1 MKQLTSL
8 LLLIVWVLSVGQ
20 RPLHAADAVV
30 GTGTAASCT
39 EAAFNTALSTVQS
52 SGSGT
57 ITFNCGGATTIIF
70 TASKIITNAAVTIN
84 GGNSIT
90 LSGGNSIRPFYVDS
104 NATLTLQNITL
115 TNGLDNTYGG
125 GAILSLGEL
134 TLSNTTIRNSNVDS
148 GHSGGAIM
156 SLGPVTMS
164 NSLIEN
170 NSGGSVGGLFLF
182 GEAADA
188 TITNSTFRN
197 NDTTNL
203 AYGLGGAITTWNGA
217 DLIVRGSMFTENEA
231 RYGGAIYNES
241 ANTTIL
247 IEQNSVL
254 HGNSAF
260 WNGGGI
266 YNSAGEIE
274 LNQVTL
280 TENDAGIGGGILN
293 IDGGRAT
300 LTQVRFQQN
309 TAYDGG
315 GLYMY
320 GMSEANLFNVTFQ
333 ANEAGVSG
341 GGLYINSSSASLIN
355 VTLRENRAGFG
366 GGIDNDRG
374 SINFINGTVSD
385 NVATDYGGGISNSEG
400 NTALTHVT
408 FSGNSAD
415 QAQGG
420 GIYHSDS
427 ATPQNSFTL
436 KNVLFNAGENGSNCY
451 VPSDSL
457 SGISSAGFNLSSDY
471 SCSFNQTGD
480 REGVDPRLGPLAD
493 NGGFTQT
500 HMLLPDSP
508 AIDAGQC
515 MPGLTTDQRGLP
527 RLQGGACDIGA
538 VEWQAGDGLAKVY
551 LPFVI
556 K

>member
-1 MKQLTSL
+1 MKRNFSL
-8 LLLIVWVLSVGQ
+8 LFFLMGILVGQ
-20 RPLHAADAVV
+20 ARPLYAADAVV
-30 GTGTAASCT
+30 GTGTAVSCT

-70 TASKIITNAAVTIN
+70 TASKIISNAAVTIN

-90 LSGGNSIRPFYVDS
+90 LSGGNMVRPFYVDS

-115 TNGLDNTYGG
+115 TNSLDNTYGG

-134 TLSNTTIRNSNVDS
+134 TLSNTTIRNSNVDPT
-148 GHSGGAIM
+148 HSGGAIM

-197 NDTTNL
+197 NDTTNDT
-203 AYGLGGAITTWNGA
+203 YGLGGAITTWDGA
-217 DLIVRGSMFTENEA
+217 DLIVRGSTFTENEA
-231 RYGGAIYNES
+231 QYGGAIYNES
-241 ANTTIL
+241 AHTTIL

-254 HGNSAF
+254 HGNLAF
-260 WNGGGI
+260 FDGGGI
-266 YNSAGEIE
+266 YSSAGEIA

-280 TENDAGIGGGILN
+280 TENVAG
-293 IDGGRAT
+293 DR
-300 LTQVRFQQN
+300 
-309 TAYDGG
+309 GG
-315 GLYMY
+315 GLYVVN
-320 GMSEANLFNVTFQ
+320 GSEANLFNVILQ
-333 ANEAGVSG
+333 ANRAGLAG
-341 GGLYINSSSASLIN
+341 GGIRINSSSLSLTN
-355 VTLRENRAGFG
+355 VTLWENRANIIG
-366 GGIDNDRG
+366 GGISNYRG
-374 SINFINGTVSD
+374 SVSFINGTVSN
-385 NVATDYGGGISNSEG
+385 NVASAFGSGGGIYNYEG
-400 NTALTHVT
+400 NMVLTHVT
-408 FSGNSAD
+408 FSGNSA
-415 QAQGG
+415 ANGG
-420 GIYHSDS
+420 GGVYHYD
-427 ATPQNSFTL
+427 ADILPNSFTL
-436 KNVLFNAGENGSNCY
+436 KNVLFNAGADGSNCY
-451 VPSDSL
+451 VPPASL

-471 SCSFNQTGD
+471 SCPFNQTGD
-480 REGVDPRLGPLAD
+480 RQGVDPRLGPLAD

-527 RLQGGACDIGA
+527 RLQGGTCDIGA
-538 VEWQAGDGLAKVY
+538 VERQPGDGLSKVY

-556 K
+556 R

>member
-1 MKQLTSL
+1 MSKNS
-8 LLLIVWVLSVGQ
+8 IRKMVWLVCGIGLFLWLAVWQ
-20 RPLHAADAVV
+20 RPLYAADAVV
-30 GTGTAASCT
+30 GTGTAVSCT

-52 SGSGT
+52 SGSGI

-84 GGNSIT
+84 GGDSIT
-90 LSGGNSIRPFYVDS
+90 LSGGNTIRPFYVDS

-134 TLSNTTIRNSNVDS
+134 TLSNTTIRNSNVDPT
-148 GHSGGAIM
+148 HSGGAIM

-164 NSLIEN
+164 NSLLEN

-197 NDTTNL
+197 NDTTND
-203 AYGLGGAITTWNGA
+203 AYGLGGAITTWDGA
-217 DLIVRGSMFTENEA
+217 DLIVRGSTFTENEA

-254 HGNSAF
+254 HGNSA
-260 WNGGGI
+260 NVGGGGI
-266 YNSAGEIE
+266 YNSAGEIA

-280 TENDAGIGGGILN
+280 TENVAGF
-293 IDGGRAT
+293 T
-300 LTQVRFQQN
+300 
-309 TAYDGG
+309 GG
-315 GLYMY
+315 GLYVDN
-320 GMSEANLFNVTFQ
+320 GSEANLFNVILQ
-333 ANEAGVSG
+333 A
-341 GGLYINSSSASLIN
+341 
-355 VTLRENRAGFG
+355 NRAGQGGGGIRIRSSSVSLIDVTLWENSANLFG
-366 GGIDNDRG
+366 GGISNYLG
-374 SINFINGTVSD
+374 SVSFINGTVSN
-385 NVATDYGGGISNSEG
+385 NVAAFDFGGGIENTEG
-400 NTALTHVT
+400 NMALTHVT
-408 FSGNSAD
+408 FSGNSAPT
-415 QAQGG
+415 GG
-420 GIYHSDS
+420 GVYHYD
-427 ATPQNSFTL
+427 ADILPNSFTL
-436 KNVLFNAGENGSNCY
+436 KNVLFNAGADGGNCY
-451 VPSDSL
+451 APSASL

-471 SCSFNQTGD
+471 TCPFKQTGD

-538 VEWQAGDGLAKVY
+538 VEWQPGDSLSKVY

>member
-1 MKQLTSL
+1 MKRNFSL
-8 LLLIVWVLSVGQ
+8 LFFLMGILVGQ
-20 RPLHAADAVV
+20 ARPLHAADAVV
-30 GTGTAASCT
+30 GTGTAVSCT

-70 TASKIITNAAVTIN
+70 TASKIISNAAVTIN

-90 LSGGNSIRPFYVDS
+90 LSGGNMVRPFYVDS

-134 TLSNTTIRNSNVDS
+134 TLSNTTIRNSNVDPNY
-148 GHSGGAIM
+148 SGGAIM

-164 NSLIEN
+164 NSLLEN

-197 NDTTNL
+197 NDTTND
-203 AYGLGGAITTWNGA
+203 AYGLGGAITTWDGA
-217 DLIVRGSMFTENEA
+217 DLIVRGSTFTENEA

-241 ANTTIL
+241 AHTTIL

-254 HGNSAF
+254 HGNSVF
-260 WNGGGI
+260 FDGGGI
-266 YNSAGEIE
+266 YNSAGEIV

-280 TENDAGIGGGILN
+280 TENVAG
-293 IDGGRAT
+293 DR
-300 LTQVRFQQN
+300 
-309 TAYDGG
+309 GG
-315 GLYMY
+315 GLYLVN
-320 GMSEANLFNVTFQ
+320 GSEANLFNVILQ
-333 ANEAGVSG
+333 ANGAGIV
-341 GGLYINSSSASLIN
+341 
-355 VTLRENRAGFG
+355 G
-366 GGIDNDRG
+366 GGIRITSSSLSLIDVTLWENSASVLGGGIANLRG
-374 SINFINGTVSD
+374 SVSFINGTVSN
-385 NVATDYGGGISNSEG
+385 NVANDTAGGISNFEG
-400 NTALTHVT
+400 NMALTHVT

-415 QAQGG
+415 QGG
-420 GIYHSDS
+420 GVYHYD
-427 ATPQNSFTL
+427 ADILPNSFTL
-436 KNVLFNAGENGSNCY
+436 KNVLFNAGTDGGNCY
-451 VPSDSL
+451 VPSESL

-471 SCSFNQTGD
+471 SCPFNQTGD
-480 REGVDPRLGPLAD
+480 RERVAPRLGPLAD

-527 RLQGGACDIGA
+527 RLQGGTCDIGA
-538 VEWQAGDGLAKVY
+538 VERQPGDGLSKVY

-556 K
+556 R